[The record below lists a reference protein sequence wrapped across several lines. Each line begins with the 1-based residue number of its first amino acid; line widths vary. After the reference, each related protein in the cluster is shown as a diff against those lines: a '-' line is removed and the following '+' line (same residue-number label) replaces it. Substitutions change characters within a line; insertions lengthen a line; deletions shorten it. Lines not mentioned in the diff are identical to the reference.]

1 MKLVKPVI
9 AAAITALAT
18 TALAHTGVKDPD
30 VKARIDGMSAIAD
43 AVKTIGLMAK
53 GETDFDSAAIDAA
66 LAEIETRAARIPER
80 FETEV
85 ITPKSEARPAIWD
98 EMEAFSEKALALET
112 LAATRQGTVA
122 SPDDLGALMGDI
134 GTSCKS
140 CHSEYRE

>member
-1 MKLVKPVI
+1 MEDEINPQTQTRVSW
-9 AAAITALAT
+9 ANT
-18 TALAHTGVKDPD
+18 PD
-30 VKARIDGMSAIAD
+30 VAGAYLDQLKRAD
-43 AVKTIGLMAK
+43 
-53 GETDFDSAAIDAA
+53 AIDAA